1 MKKILFVLM
10 LTALTATSFTDT
22 FGQANPVLMYRNT
35 DTTSSGV
42 STTAT
47 ITTGTTDTL
56 YDANTLYSF
65 YTKVGAMQSNTYSNY
80 MMTFDVT
87 KISGTGTARVYLQ
100 ASNDGKTWRNINTG
114 MIGTD
119 GVNSDTLAI
128 AAAGMTATAY
138 SYSSTNGQPV
148 YRPATNTAVFYVN
161 SQRWLYF
168 RVKIVGSGTQN
179 TLYKNFKLY
188 TYQ

>member
-1 MKKILFVLM
+1 M
-10 LTALTATSFTDT
+10 LTASAQQPHFTDT

-42 STTAT
+42 STTAS
-47 ITTGTTDTL
+47 DHPPAPPTL
-56 YDANTLYSF
+56 CMTQIRCIRFLYQSGSDAV
-65 YTKVGAMQSNTYSNY
+65 KPYSNY

-87 KISGTGTARVYLQ
+87 KISGTGTARVYPQ

-119 GVNSDTLAI
+119 GVNSDTLTI

-148 YRPATNTAVFYVN
+148 YRPATNTTVFYVN

-168 RVKIVGSGTQN
+168 RVKIVGWNAKHIVQ
-179 TLYKNFKLY
+179 KL
-188 TYQ
+188 